1 MKTVVTTPTTTKMSA
16 AAVAALFA
24 VLAVLPSEGRRIKR
38 KSKTHIH
45 SPIPSCD
52 RSNARA
58 RFPSPSSF
66 PPLSA
71 ASCVNPHLSLSIGKC
86 PRE

>member
-1 MKTVVTTPTTTKMSA
+1 MKTVKTRTTMPA
-16 AAVAALFA
+16 AAVALFAAAA
-24 VLAVLPSEGRRIKR
+24 VLAVLPSEGRRGKR

-66 PPLSA
+66 PPISA

>member
-1 MKTVVTTPTTTKMSA
+1 MKTVTTRTTMPA
-16 AAVAALFA
+16 AAVALFATAA
-24 VLAVLPSEGRRIKR
+24 VLAVLPSEGRRSKR

-45 SPIPSCD
+45 SPSHHAIDPT
-52 RSNARA
+52 RA
-58 RFPSPSSF
+58 LASHLLLPFL
-66 PPLSA
+66 PLSA